1 MWASR
6 KYFHPILVGDVLL
19 AGRKCFVSV
28 AGISDLIPIIE
39 KSRVVK
45 TNPLAK
51 QFWMRRMALCICD
64 AATDRRMGNGMP
76 IGRWWSRIEPRV
88 GRVSAWLPILGS

>member
-1 MWASR
+1 
-6 KYFHPILVGDVLL
+6 LQ
-19 AGRKCFVSV
+19 
-28 AGISDLIPIIE
+28 IIE

-64 AATDRRMGNGMP
+64 AATDRRMENGMP
-76 IGRWWSRIEPRV
+76 IGR
-88 GRVSAWLPILGS
+88 

>member
-1 MWASR
+1 MEM
-6 KYFHPILVGDVLL
+6 IV
-19 AGRKCFVSV
+19 
-28 AGISDLIPIIE
+28 

-64 AATDRRMGNGMP
+64 AATDRRMGNDMP
-76 IGRWWSRIEPRV
+76 IG
-88 GRVSAWLPILGS
+88 L